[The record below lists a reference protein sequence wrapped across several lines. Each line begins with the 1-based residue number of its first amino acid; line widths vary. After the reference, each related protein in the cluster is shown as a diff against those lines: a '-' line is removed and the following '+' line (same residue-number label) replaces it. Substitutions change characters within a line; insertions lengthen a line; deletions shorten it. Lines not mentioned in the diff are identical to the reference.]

1 MNAWFEL
8 ITLKEKDK
16 APYFELNDTDGNK
29 VKLSDFRGKKVVLY
43 FYPRDNTPGC
53 TIQACQFRDNIDKF
67 EKLNAVVL
75 GISKD
80 NQVSH
85 QKFTD
90 KFNLNFTLLC
100 DEDKTVSKAYGV
112 YELKSFLGKKYHGT
126 TRSTFI
132 IDENGKIEKIF
143 YKVNPKKS
151 IEEVIS
157 VLK

>member
-1 MNAWFEL
+1 M
-8 ITLKEKDK
+8 ITLEEKDK
-16 APYFELNDTDGNK
+16 APYFELRDTNGKK

-53 TIQACQFRDNIDKF
+53 TLQACQFRDNQEKLK
-67 EKLNAVVL
+67 KLNAVVL

-80 NQVSH
+80 NERSH

-112 YELKSFLGKKYHGT
+112 YELKSFLGKKYHGI

-151 IEEVIS
+151 IEEVHEA
-157 VLK
+157 LKK

>member
-1 MNAWFEL
+1 M
-8 ITLKEKDK
+8 ITLEEKDK
-16 APYFELNDTDGNK
+16 APYFELRDTNGKK

-53 TIQACQFRDNIDKF
+53 TLQACQFRDNQEKLK
-67 EKLNAVVL
+67 KLNAVVL

-80 NQVSH
+80 NEQSH

-112 YELKSFLGKKYHGT
+112 YELKSFLGKKYHGI

-151 IEEVIS
+151 IEEVHEA
-157 VLK
+157 LKK

>member
-1 MNAWFEL
+1 M
-8 ITLKEKDK
+8 ITLKVKDK
-16 APYFELNDTDGNK
+16 APHFELKDTDGKK

-53 TIQACQFRDNIDKF
+53 TLQACQFRDNQKKLKF
-67 EKLNAVVL
+67 KKLNTVVL

-80 NQVSH
+80 SEQSH

-112 YELKSFLGKKYHGT
+112 YELKNFLGKKYYGI

-132 IDENGKIEKIF
+132 IDENGNIEKIF

-151 IEEVIS
+151 IEEVYEA
-157 VLK
+157 LKE